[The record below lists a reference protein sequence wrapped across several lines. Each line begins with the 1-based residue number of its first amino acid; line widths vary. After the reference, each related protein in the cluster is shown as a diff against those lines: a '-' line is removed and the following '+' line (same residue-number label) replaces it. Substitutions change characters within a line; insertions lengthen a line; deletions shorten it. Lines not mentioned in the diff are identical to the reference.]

1 MNTPG
6 NASTGVLPYRFLFGR
21 DPKQN
26 FADNPAELDFLADR
40 ERLRAEAMDA
50 VRLAQTKM
58 KLWYDDKHSKPIFNT
73 GWAYL

>member
-1 MNTPG
+1 
-6 NASTGVLPYRFLFGR
+6 
-21 DPKQN
+21 
-26 FADNPAELDFLADR
+26 
-40 ERLRAEAMDA
+40 MDA